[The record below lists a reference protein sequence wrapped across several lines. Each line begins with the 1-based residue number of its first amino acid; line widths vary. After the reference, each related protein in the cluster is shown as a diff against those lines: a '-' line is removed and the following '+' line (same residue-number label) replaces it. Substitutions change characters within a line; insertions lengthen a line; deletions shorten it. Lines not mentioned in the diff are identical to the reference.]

1 MKPYAKEFTLSDSVI
16 QDARDTAKLLLF
28 GSPEEN
34 VHYAHGVVTRL
45 QGMGHDVELILQD

>member
-28 GSPEEN
+28 GSPEMYIMHM
-34 VHYAHGVVTRL
+34 VL
-45 QGMGHDVELILQD
+45 